1 MRTPPLWDTQV
12 RILISR
18 IRQYLDDIRH
28 RNIRIRILRRRANEC
43 IGAPDEALPEIKSFI
58 RELFSVGQIVN
69 DMGGGTPEDR
79 VPPPRPNY
87 WRRRAARPPFRNAA
101 IIAKTGSAQASREL
115 EKAKAKRLRDF
126 MLLKAYPMGQRGPIH
141 LFSLKNMDDIRNY
154 MDSVKFYKIGRKHG
168 IRLGYTLKQPDK
180 NAPQAEFKGGKWYFS
195 SPDYTVDFQ
204 ENN

>member
-1 MRTPPLWDTQV
+1 
-12 RILISR
+12 
-18 IRQYLDDIRH
+18 
-28 RNIRIRILRRRANEC
+28 
-43 IGAPDEALPEIKSFI
+43 
-58 RELFSVGQIVN
+58 
-69 DMGGGTPEDR
+69 
-79 VPPPRPNY
+79 
-87 WRRRAARPPFRNAA
+87 
-101 IIAKTGSAQASREL
+101 
-115 EKAKAKRLRDF
+115 